1 MSTKTA
7 LRAIAAYESNRRRTI
22 LADLS
27 PNTMALISGMAA
39 YWCGSTP
46 LTVSQAAESLNLGLS
61 ASTIHRILKDLRQ
74 RGLVYVVLD
83 EHDQRIKYILPTAEL
98 LDALH
103 AIAAR

>member
-39 YWCGSTP
+39 HWCDLTP

-61 ASTIHRILKDLRQ
+61 ASTIHRILKDMRQ
-74 RGLVYVVLD
+74 RGLVYVVAD
-83 EHDQRIKYILPTAEL
+83 ENDQRIRYILPSAAL
-98 LDALH
+98 LGALQ
-103 AIAAR
+103 AIANH